1 MFLTAA
7 LGMAM
12 VYVSSHAGLDQEDIM
27 KTAKG
32 EFEVRLQPLE
42 TALKGEDGMM
52 FGRMALD
59 KTFKG
64 DLAAHSV
71 GEMLSLR
78 TPVKTSAGYVAL
90 EHITGTLDGRS
101 GSFVVQHFAT
111 MHDGAEQQILE
122 VIPNSGTGEL
132 AGIRGQMKI
141 IIKDGRH
148 FYEFQYQLPH

>member
-12 VYVSSHAGLDQEDIM
+12 VFFAGLQQEDIM

-32 EFEVRLQPLE
+32 EFEVRLQPLDM
-42 TALKGEDGMM
+42 TIQGENGMM
-52 FGRMALD
+52 FGRMGLD

-64 DLAAHSV
+64 DLEAHSV

-90 EHITGTLDGRS
+90 EHITGSLEGRQ

-122 VIPNSGTGEL
+122 VIPNSGTGAL

-141 IIKDGRH
+141 IIKDGKH
-148 FYEFQYQLPH
+148 FYEFQYQLPQ